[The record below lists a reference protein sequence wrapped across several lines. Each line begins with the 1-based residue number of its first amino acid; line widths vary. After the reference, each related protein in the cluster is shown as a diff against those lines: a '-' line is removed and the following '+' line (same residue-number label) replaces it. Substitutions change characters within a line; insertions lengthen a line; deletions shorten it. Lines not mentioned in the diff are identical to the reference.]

1 MRRIVVVG
9 GSQAGVHA
17 IAQLRQ
23 EGYEHEITLVDSD
36 GHLPY
41 DRPPLS
47 KEALF
52 GAMEHET
59 LLHEPEWYEQNGVSL
74 RLGISAVKLNAN
86 NKVLTL
92 ETGEVIRYDGMVI
105 ATGSRARRL
114 DTGASGVSIYT
125 LRTLDDAIKLRRQM
139 APGKHLLVVGAGFIG
154 LEVASSARQLGLDV
168 TVVDAAQVPL
178 SRAFGDDLG
187 RWFRRLHERNGVE
200 VSCAT
205 TIKSMERSG
214 SGVSVSMS
222 SGKKLYADLIVVGIG
237 ASPAV
242 DWLTG
247 SGLKIGNGISCE
259 SDLRTS
265 APDVVAAGD
274 VARWYNPI
282 FDEEMRVEH
291 WTNAVEQ
298 GRHAAATL
306 LGSRDAF
313 NSVPYFWTDQFD
325 AKMRFI
331 GRVDA
336 ADDVLIERE
345 SDDRLVALFGR
356 DGLVRG
362 AACINAPRQLALY
375 RKAILDQVPW
385 SEVAGNRL
393 KAS

>member
-17 IAQLRQ
+17 IASLRQ
-23 EGYEHEITLVDSD
+23 LGYEHEITLVDSD
-36 GHLPY
+36 HHLPY

-52 GAMEHET
+52 GAVEYDA
-59 LLHEPEWYEQNGVSL
+59 LLHEPEWYEHNGVEL
-74 RLGISAVKLNAN
+74 KLGVSAVELNAN
-86 NKVLTL
+86 DKELTL
-92 ETGEVIRYDGMVI
+92 ETGDVIHYDGMVL
-105 ATGSRARRL
+105 ATGSRARTL
-114 DTGASGVSIYT
+114 GADISELPIYA
-125 LRTLDDAIKLRRQM
+125 LRTLEDAAKLRREL
-139 APGKHLLVVGAGFIG
+139 APDKRLLVVGAGFIG
-154 LEVASSARQLGLDV
+154 LEVASSARQLGMDV
-168 TVVDAAQVPL
+168 TIVDAAQAPL

-205 TIKSMERSG
+205 TIKSMESSG
-214 SGVSVSMS
+214 SGVVVSMN
-222 SGKKLYADLIVVGIG
+222 SGKKLYADLVVAGIG
-237 ASPAV
+237 ASPAIG
-242 DWLTG
+242 WLSG

-274 VARWYNPI
+274 IVRWFNPI

-306 LGSRDAF
+306 LGSRESF

-325 AKMRFI
+325 AKMRFV
-331 GRVDA
+331 GRADA
-336 ADDVLIERE
+336 ADDVLIEHE
-345 SDDRLVALFGR
+345 SDDKLVALFGR
-356 DGLVRG
+356 DGLLRG

-385 SEVAGNRL
+385 SEVAGIHL
-393 KAS
+393 KVS